1 MAGIL
6 LAGSCRCGAV
16 GFKIVSHTPYPY
28 QLCYCTI
35 CCKTQ
40 GGGGYAINIMG
51 DTDTLEVTGKEHLGS
66 WHAQIE
72 VSDGH
77 GGTRL
82 ETSPGAR
89 HFCTRCASE
98 LWVSDPRWPA
108 WLWPFASAID
118 TELPAAPERVHLMLK
133 YKASWVPVER
143 GPRDQCFDEYPE
155 ESIEEWHRKRGLW
168 IE

>member
-1 MAGIL
+1 MGGML
-6 LAGSCRCGAV
+6 LAGSCKCGAV
-16 GFKIVSHTPYPY
+16 GFRIVSHTPYPY

-35 CCKTQ
+35 CCKTH
-40 GGGGYAINIMG
+40 GGGGFAINIMG
-51 DTDTLEVTGKEHLGS
+51 DAETLEVTGREHLGS

-72 VSDGH
+72 VPDGH
-77 GGTRL
+77 GATRL

-108 WLWPFASAID
+108 WVWPFASAID

-133 YKASWVPVER
+133 YKASWVPVDKW
-143 GPRDQCFDEYPE
+143 PRDQCFDEYPE

-168 IE
+168 ID